1 MASPSKIQA
10 VETGQIRIVQAGQ
23 VAIPEIEAVMSEGGQ
38 WLPASSDYWFF
49 ATLCGSTS
57 FVALANG
64 KAVGGLIA
72 CRNPEK
78 LDEVYI
84 DQVAVHRQ
92 ARGQGVV
99 QALFRAVETRARE
112 LHCTR
117 LWLSTDPK
125 NPAVRAWPR
134 LGYVSCAGDAI
145 DGDLSIRRDFKG
157 PGKHRAIFEKVL
169 YGPCPEEMP

>member
-1 MASPSKIQA
+1 MTGVNTHGASL
-10 VETGQIRIVQAGQ
+10 RIVVAKQL
-23 VAIPEIEAVMSEGGQ
+23 AIPEIAAVMREGRP
-38 WLPASSDYWFF
+38 WLPESSDYWFF

-57 FVALANG
+57 FVALKNET
-64 KAVGGLIA
+64 AVGGLIA
-72 CRNPEK
+72 CRDPDKPHE
-78 LDEVYI
+78 LYI

-92 ARGQGVV
+92 SRGQGIV

-125 NPAVRAWPR
+125 NPAVRVWPR
-134 LGYVSCAGDAI
+134 LGFVNCPGDSI

-157 PGKHRAIFEKVL
+157 PGKHRAIFEKL
-169 YGPCPEEMP
+169 L